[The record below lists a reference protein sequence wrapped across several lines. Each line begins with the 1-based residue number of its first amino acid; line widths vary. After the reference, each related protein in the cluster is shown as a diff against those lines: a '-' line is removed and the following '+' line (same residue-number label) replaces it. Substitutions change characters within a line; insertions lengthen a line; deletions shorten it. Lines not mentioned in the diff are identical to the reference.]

1 MQIAQKIYCLP
12 GHGPSLHP
20 PDELTSP
27 LQVFPPYAGA
37 GLEQLLDL

>member
-1 MQIAQKIYCLP
+1 MQVAKKIYRLP
-12 GHGPSLHP
+12 GHGPSSQP

-27 LQVFPPYAGA
+27 LQVFPPYAGV